1 MRKAKKV
8 RYAVVGLGWIAQAAV
23 LPAFRHVPNAR
34 LAALVSNDPKKRAEL
49 AERHDV
55 ELTCGYDDYDA
66 LLESGDVDAVYIAL
80 PNDLHADYAVRAARA
95 GVHVLCEKP
104 LAVTERDCEAM
115 IRACRQNDVKLMT
128 AYRLHL
134 EEGTLTTLEQ
144 VRRGA
149 IGDVRSFHAEHTR
162 DVKAGD
168 IRLQRDRGG
177 GSLYDLGIYGI
188 NAARLL
194 FGDEPDEVFA
204 FTASRDDRRFAE
216 VDEMTHAVMRFPGE
230 RLATVISSVGA
241 AARSTWT
248 VVGTKGA
255 LTMDPAFVFDADLR
269 SVRTDAEG
277 QRKEERRYAARDQF
291 GALLLYFSRCIL
303 EDREPEPNGEEGLA
317 DVRVVRALYRS
328 ADEGRPIRL
337 TPIRRDRTPGADQ
350 DIHVP
355 PLEGVGD
362 YVRAKGPG
370 K

>member
-1 MRKAKKV
+1 MHKAKKV
-8 RYAVVGLGWIAQAAV
+8 RYAVVGLGSIAQAAI

-34 LAALVSNDPKKRAEL
+34 LAALVSDDPKKRTSL
-49 AERHDV
+49 GERYDV
-55 ELTCGYDDYDA
+55 ERTCGYADYDA
-66 LLESGDVDAVYIAL
+66 LLESGDVDAVYVAL
-80 PNDLHADYAVRAARA
+80 PNDLHADYAIRAARA

-104 LAVTERDCEAM
+104 LAVTERECEAM

-134 EEGTLTTLEQ
+134 EEGTLAALDQ

-149 IGDVRSFHAEHTR
+149 LGEVRSFHAEHAR
-162 DVKAGD
+162 IVKAGD
-168 IRLQRDRGG
+168 IRLSRERGG
-177 GSLYDLGIYGI
+177 GSLYDLGIYGV
-188 NAARLL
+188 NAARML
-194 FGDEPDEVFA
+194 FGEEPDEVFA
-204 FTASRDDRRFAE
+204 FTASGDDRRFAE
-216 VDEMTHAVMRFPGE
+216 VDEMAHAVLRFPGE
-230 RLATVISSVGA
+230 RLATVISSMGA

-248 VVGTKGA
+248 IVGTKGA
-255 LTMDPAFVFDADLR
+255 LTMDPAFAFGEDLR

-277 QRKEERRYAARDQF
+277 RRKEERRYAARDQF
-291 GALLLYFSRCIL
+291 GALILYFSRCVL
-303 EDREPEPNGEEGLA
+303 EDREPIPNGEEGLA

-328 ADEGRPIRL
+328 AEEGRPIRL
-337 TPIRRDRTPGADQ
+337 AAIRRNRSPGADQ